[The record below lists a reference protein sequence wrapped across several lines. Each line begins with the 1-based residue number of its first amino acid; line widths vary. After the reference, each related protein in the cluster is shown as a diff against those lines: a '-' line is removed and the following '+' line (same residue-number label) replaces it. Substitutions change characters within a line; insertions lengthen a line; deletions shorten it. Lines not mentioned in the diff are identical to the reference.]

1 MTEITAL
8 VIDDQ
13 SINVEVL
20 ARLLVENN
28 IVAFGIDDVNDLDSM
43 INGLPVIDIIFLDI
57 EFPRVD
63 GFEVYT
69 YLRACKKLKNTR
81 IIAYSVHLDMIGAVR
96 DNGFDGFL
104 GKPLNSARFPEQLEQ
119 IIRGEQIWEY

>member
-20 ARLLVENN
+20 ARLFVENN
-28 IVAFGIDDVNDLDSM
+28 IVAFGIDDVNDLDS

-57 EFPRVD
+57 EFPQSRW
-63 GFEVYT
+63 F
-69 YLRACKKLKNTR
+69 
-81 IIAYSVHLDMIGAVR
+81 
-96 DNGFDGFL
+96 
-104 GKPLNSARFPEQLEQ
+104 
-119 IIRGEQIWEY
+119 